1 MTTAQVVPF
10 FNARPFVPFTFT
22 LVDGRE
28 IHVMR
33 PEQVSIGRYA
43 LIVAFRH
50 PTRQLEVFDI
60 DHIVS
65 LRTVFAADPNFW
77 NG

>member
-33 PEQVSIGRYA
+33 PEQVSIGR
-43 LIVAFRH
+43 LR
-50 PTRQLEVFDI
+50 
-60 DHIVS
+60 S
-65 LRTVFAADPNFW
+65 LWPFGIPRANLRSST
-77 NG
+77 